1 MRYERIEISG
11 ERARAVLTPGDGA
24 GTVRIAVHLPG
35 GGGQERTA
43 CVADGEERW
52 KAAAW
57 LQQALSG
64 YRGAGGD
71 VREVA
76 LALDL
81 VAAV

>member
-1 MRYERIEISG
+1 MRYTSIELAG
-11 ERARAVLTPGDGA
+11 EHARATLAPADGQWR
-24 GTVRIAVHLPG
+24 VRITLRLPG
-35 GGGQERTA
+35 GGGEERTA
-43 CVADGEERW
+43 NIADGEERW
-52 KAAAW
+52 ATAAW

-81 VAAV
+81 VSGV

>member
-1 MRYERIEISG
+1 MRYERIELSG

-24 GTVRIAVHLPG
+24 GTVRIALRLPG

-43 CVADGEERW
+43 SVADGEERW
-52 KAAAW
+52 ATAAW

-81 VAAV
+81 VSGV